1 MAEELEGYITV
12 PQAAQKIQ
20 RSTEQVRRYLREGKL
35 EGRRL
40 GGQWYIKESAVAY
53 LVRGQQE
60 TTAETHPSVEEE
72 EQLPMGIDRKV
83 VFDRIKARKDA
94 IRERWEEGRVKVD
107 AAALVRELRE
117 EAH

>member
-1 MAEELEGYITV
+1 MSEELEGYITV
-12 PQAAQKIQ
+12 PQAALKIQ

-53 LVRGQQE
+53 LVRGHQG
-60 TTAETHPSVEEE
+60 TTAETHRDFAEEE
-72 EQLPMGIDRKV
+72 LLPMGIERKV
-83 VFDRIKARKDA
+83 VFDRIRARKEA

-107 AAALVRELRE
+107 AVVLVRELRE
-117 EAH
+117 EAR